1 VAFSVALVFRLA
13 PRACACLLLNPLAAI
28 CQTQSFP
35 QALTPDQTEAK
46 SAWNA
51 AKAAFMGSDFDKA
64 YRLSQRARELD
75 PSSPNPSLYL
85 AQNYILDALLTEEK
99 QQKEEAPE
107 PAFLALL
114 LFGVESM
121 DPNSYQATEGHPL
134 DSEAFEDYKTYQRK
148 LMQVTPQDPQPYY
161 AIGIMEWA
169 FAFQADEQIRS
180 NFNSSIRER
189 GGKPLD
195 DKDPLPEALR
205 NDYAHGYGSLINEGI
220 SSLKQALQFNP
231 EYRDAMIYLNLLYRC
246 KADTES
252 DASARDEDFK
262 KADVLVGKLNQNR
275 TNQTRPD

>member
-1 VAFSVALVFRLA
+1 VAFSVALVFRLV

-51 AKAAFMGSDFDKA
+51 AKAAFMGSDFDEA
-64 YRLSQRARELD
+64 DRLSQRARELD

-85 AQNYILDALLTEEK
+85 AQNYILDVLLREEK
-99 QQKEEAPE
+99 PHE
-107 PAFLALL
+107 PAFLALQ
-114 LFGVESM
+114 LFGVESV
-121 DPNSYQATEGHPL
+121 DPNSYQATEGLPL

-148 LMQVTPQDPQPYY
+148 LMQVTPQNPQPYY
-161 AIGIMEWA
+161 AIGIVEWA
-169 FAFQADEQIRS
+169 LAFQADAQIRS
-180 NFNSSIRER
+180 NFNRSIRER

-220 SSLKQALQFNP
+220 SSLKQALQLNP